1 MFYILHKI
9 NISVLDIFWS
19 GSSSQPQNPR
29 QPSEEEQE
37 EVRDTLD
44 LDPEEVRNIQ
54 DKGGYW
60 LDIAHRAATAQLYQS
75 DTFSSGDFKG
85 CCWC

>member
-1 MFYILHKI
+1 M
-9 NISVLDIFWS
+9 
-19 GSSSQPQNPR
+19 
-29 QPSEEEQE
+29 
-37 EVRDTLD
+37 RDTLD
-44 LDPEEVRNIQ
+44 LDPEELRDILDLDPEEVRDIL
-54 DKGGYW
+54 DEGGYW